1 MGMEHVTFSYFL
13 LRCVSWNGKEK
24 TSHSCNF
31 YHPFFFPIRYLI
43 TVFVVH
49 LVSGDN
55 ANTLKDMPTKGGR
68 EEKEQVSATTT
79 TTATPTTSLA
89 VVDSSDNEVVTENL
103 WKEEKLANDDESEA
117 GQQSTIRNTSDARGI
132 FSNMVKTINK
142 CKCPTL
148 IEFFCEYNCSYSATL
163 LLTIRGE
170 RKENHW

>member
-1 MGMEHVTFSYFL
+1 
-13 LRCVSWNGKEK
+13 
-24 TSHSCNF
+24 
-31 YHPFFFPIRYLI
+31 
-43 TVFVVH
+43 
-49 LVSGDN
+49 
-55 ANTLKDMPTKGGR
+55 MPTKGGR

-79 TTATPTTSLA
+79 TAATPSTSLA

-142 CKCPTL
+142 
-148 IEFFCEYNCSYSATL
+148 STL

-170 RKENHW
+170 KRKPLVGAIFKR